1 MKLFKL
7 PDLGEGLPDAI
18 IREWYV
24 NVGDDIQHDQPM
36 VAMETAKALVDVP
49 APFDGK
55 IEKLFGEVGDT
66 IETGKPLIGF
76 EGEGEA
82 EVVKDSG
89 TVVGSIQEGGQD
101 LERKPSDVTGHF
113 ASKNTLKITPAVR
126 ALAKRLGVDLHNI
139 PNTGDRITAQ
149 DIEALAAKAGASKG
163 TSSVSEKSSSE
174 KKEAAPK
181 GEALSQARKAMVQS
195 MTLSHSQVVPVSIVD
210 DADLFSWN
218 KDQDFTLRLVRA
230 MEAAIKAVP
239 LLNAS
244 FDAKSF
250 TSNQNEMINIGLAV
264 DTPHGLFVPVLKDVG
279 NKSNAE
285 LREKINQFK
294 INAKEKTFSRDDL
307 QGATISLSN
316 VGTIAGRYATPAI
329 IPPMVAIVAFGKL
342 RDEVVAFEGKP
353 AVHPRLPVSLTF
365 DHRLITGGEAARFL
379 GALIESL
386 EKA

>member
-24 NVGDDIQHDQPM
+24 AVGDDIKHDQPM

-55 IEKLFGEVGDT
+55 VEKLFGEVGDT
-66 IETGKPLIGF
+66 IETGRPLIGF
-76 EGEGEA
+76 EGEGGIELS
-82 EVVKDSG
+82 KDSG
-89 TVVGSIQEGGQD
+89 TVVGSIEEGGRD
-101 LERKPSDVTGHF
+101 LEKKSSQMSSHISG
-113 ASKNTLKITPAVR
+113 KNNLKITPAVR
-126 ALAKRLGVDLHNI
+126 ALAKRLGLDLNTI
-139 PNTGDRITAQ
+139 PNTGERITAAYIQ
-149 DIEALAAKAGASKG
+149 ELASQPGHSPQKNEAS
-163 TSSVSEKSSSE
+163 TTQ
-174 KKEAAPK
+174 
-181 GEALSQARKAMVQS
+181 GETLSQARKAMVQS
-195 MTLSHSQVVPVSIVD
+195 MALSHAHVVPVSIVD

-218 KDQDFTLRLVRA
+218 KEEDFTLRLLRA
-230 MEAAIKAVP
+230 IEAAVKTVP

-244 FDAKSF
+244 FDAKNFSF
-250 TSNQNEMINIGLAV
+250 IQNDAINIGLAV

-285 LREKINQFK
+285 LRDKINQFK
-294 INAKEKTFSRDDL
+294 INARDKTFSREDL

-316 VGTIAGRYATPAI
+316 VGTIAGRYATPAV

-353 AVHPRLPVSLTF
+353 AIHPRLPVSLTF

-379 GALIESL
+379 GALIQSL
-386 EKA
+386 EK

>member
-24 NVGDDIQHDQPM
+24 KEGDEISHDQPM

-55 IEKLFGEVGDT
+55 VEKLFGAVGDT

-82 EVVKDSG
+82 EINKDTG
-89 TVVGSIQEGGQD
+89 TVVGSIQEGGVD
-101 LERKPSDVTGHF
+101 LERKSPATSHVARQD
-113 ASKNTLKITPAVR
+113 NTLKITPAVR
-126 ALAKRLGVDLHNI
+126 ALAKRLGVDLNRVQ
-139 PNTGDRITAQ
+139 NTGARITAA
-149 DIEALAAKAGASKG
+149 DIQGLSNNAP
-163 TSSVSEKSSSE
+163 TEKMSDE
-174 KKEAAPK
+174 KIPVK
-181 GEALSQARKAMVQS
+181 GEILSQARKAMVQS

-218 KDQDFTLRLVRA
+218 KDQDFTLRLLHA
-230 MEAAIKAVP
+230 MVSGVQAVP

-244 FDAKSF
+244 FDAKNYAF
-250 TSNQNEMINIGLAV
+250 IQNESINIGLAV
-264 DTPHGLFVPVLKDVG
+264 DTPHGLFVPVLKDVA
-279 NKSNAE
+279 NKSDAQ

-294 INAKEKTFSRDDL
+294 INAKDKTFSREDL

-316 VGTIAGRYATPAI
+316 VGTIAGRYASPAV

-342 RDEVVAFEGKP
+342 RDEPVAFEGKL
-353 AVHPRLPVSLTF
+353 AIHPRLPVSLTF
-365 DHRLITGGEAARFL
+365 DHRLVTGGEAARFL
-379 GALIESL
+379 KALIDSL
-386 EKA
+386 EKNN